1 MDQAKYELGHCCP
14 KKFVGAVCYQGQGSG
29 GGPILVQMTNGITTH
44 RKCFWMGGT
53 MQFLGS

>member
-29 GGPILVQMTNGITTH
+29 GGQILVQMTKRIMTH
-44 RKCFWMGGT
+44 GYCFWVGGT
-53 MQFLGS
+53 ICFVVS